1 MSKPVTTVTPD
12 RSVEECAR
20 IMEEK
25 KIRRIPVVEDKG
37 ALYGIVSLADIALQ
51 AKNGVAGQVVKEV
64 SEPGKSTSVR
74 AR

>member
-1 MSKPVTTVTPD
+1 
-12 RSVEECAR
+12 
-20 IMEEK
+20 MEEK